1 MTSLLAGLVACIAV
15 PTAIC
20 FTPWLTVR
28 LLLPRAPRDVALAT
42 TGLAAFILN
51 LLLPCL
57 MHGTGIPIQ
66 QSSLALLHFALLFL
80 SALSMR
86 LLRRKA
92 IPAGY
97 HPAPLQPWLIL
108 LLMAILVFPFTYM
121 AGIDTYKWQDM
132 ATNMAVEQNV
142 PWLVHPLSLAGFT
155 PRSYPSLHPL
165 MQGSLAI
172 LGATGVDGGFW
183 LTSLVIAWTGIFA
196 ANLLASAFTSNPARQ
211 AGYAAMYVL
220 APVFMRY
227 VHWGTG
233 RGVYLALLPLFVW
246 GLLKIRRPSG
256 LLMTLVSGLCL
267 VLAHKAG
274 IPTLMVLFPA
284 MAIGLLLPTRWSW
297 TAPVLLGLALVLGVL
312 MSPRWGLP
320 GLPGHLL
327 GYVSRDVRRLGW
339 MGIATVL
346 GILLYPR
353 LWNKSGSTRACLGGL
368 LASLPLAH
376 HSEMYGAM
384 LTLPFVCIAAWCA
397 VLQLVSD
404 WPRHRTAIL
413 KTVALLTIAGGLA
426 IVVQRSVQATPARV
440 YKAAMFIEH
449 INPRGPFRIIS
460 SRRHG
465 IHIQGYVSGCPRF
478 SLQVADPRAFNVNP
492 PPFDAKGPLRR
503 RASVWIAYLRGF
515 LNPPGI
521 ATDWYGGAR
530 TIYHVILDNERKP
543 PSGSVLIYDE
553 DGVKIFDQT
562 AP

>member
-1 MTSLLAGLVACIAV
+1 MTSLLPAVVACLAV
-15 PTAIC
+15 PAAVL
-20 FTPWLTVR
+20 FTPWLVVR
-28 LLLPRAPRDVALAT
+28 LFVPTASRDLALAA

-51 LLLPCL
+51 MLLPCL
-57 MHGTGIPIQ
+57 MHVSGIPIR
-66 QSSLALLHFALLFL
+66 QSSMALLHFAALLV

-86 LLRRKA
+86 VLRRKA
-92 IPAGY
+92 VPAHY
-97 HPAPLQPWLIL
+97 RPAPLQPWLIFL
-108 LLMAILVFPFTYM
+108 LLAILVFPFTHM

-183 LTSLVIAWTGIFA
+183 LTSLVIAYTGLFA
-196 ANLLASAFTSNPARQ
+196 ANLLASVFSSNPARQ

-233 RGVYLALLPLFVW
+233 RGVYLAILPLFVW
-246 GLLKIRRPSG
+246 GLLRIRRPSG
-256 LLMTLVSGLCL
+256 VLMAGVSGLCL

-274 IPTLMVLFPA
+274 IPTLLVHSPA
-284 MAIGLLLPTRWSW
+284 MATGLLLPTRWSW
-297 TAPVLLGLALVLGVL
+297 TAPFLLVLALVVGVL
-312 MSPRWGLP
+312 MSPRWGLA

-327 GYVSRDVRRLGW
+327 GYASKDLRRLGW
-339 MGIATVL
+339 MGVATVL

-353 LWNKSGSTRACLGGL
+353 TWNTSRATRACLGGL

-376 HSEMYGAM
+376 HREMYGAM
-384 LTLPFVCIAAWCA
+384 LTLPFVCLAAWRA

-404 WPRHRTAIL
+404 RPQQRAAIL

-426 IVVQRSVQATPARV
+426 IVIQRSAQATPRRV
-440 YKAAMFIEH
+440 YKAAMFIEQ
-449 INPRGPFRIIS
+449 INPRGPFRIVS
-460 SRRHG
+460 SQRHG

-478 SLQVADPRAFNVNP
+478 TLQVADPRAFSVDP
-492 PPFDAKGPLRR
+492 PPFDIEGPLRR
-503 RASVWIAYLRGF
+503 RASAWIGHLRDF
-515 LNPPGI
+515 LSPPGI
-521 ATDWYGGAR
+521 STDWYGGAR
-530 TIYHVILDNERKP
+530 TIYHVILDDESAP
-543 PSGSVLIYDE
+543 PTGSVLIYDE
-553 DGVKIFDQT
+553 DGVKIFDQRT
-562 AP
+562 P